1 MTHRRSGRQNG
12 HPDSVSSECLEILR
26 VRCERGALR
35 FGDGDNERSDR
46 GSGSCQATELSGSP
60 RERLGDLL
68 DDVTGLEELIGRGV
82 PSGVALQALHE
93 NNGRNQ
99 WRPDA
104 LAPEGADATRPSRSP
119 RAR

>member
-1 MTHRRSGRQNG
+1 
-12 HPDSVSSECLEILR
+12 
-26 VRCERGALR
+26 
-35 FGDGDNERSDR
+35 
-46 GSGSCQATELSGSP
+46 
-60 RERLGDLL
+60 
-68 DDVTGLEELIGRGV
+68 LIGRGV